1 MKKVFIL
8 FISLF
13 TIAATPLL
21 AQQLDAFFTDADVF
35 FKSNVVY
42 GKVNYQQVKN
52 NSALLNNLIIKI
64 ENANLDSASVEEKKA
79 FYINAYNLLVIKN
92 IINSYPINSPLEIG
106 SFFDTKNNIIA
117 GKKLSLNQLEKDVI
131 FPAFKD
137 NRLHFA
143 LVCGA
148 LGCPTIKNS
157 AYLPTNL
164 DAQLNQQT
172 SLFINENGVFIDKE
186 KNTVQLSEIFKWYDK
201 DFNTKT
207 TTKGEFINSYREEK
221 IPLGLKV
228 SYLKYDWNLND
239 INNQLTIKEIEDQPA
254 KRIQEYTPSL
264 LISKGQTE
272 IKMFNNLY
280 TQKKFFDQN
289 SNKIS
294 EGKRSS
300 FFTSIMEY
308 NYGISNN
315 FTFGGE
321 LWLKSVKIDST
332 DSNPL
337 STLTMSNSP
346 NSRTAVSGLGIKVKF
361 NPIRKWT
368 RLSLQSTLLVN
379 VLPDPE
385 SRDLNQ
391 PFLDANRHQWITKLF
406 YDKPFGTKFQLFTQL
421 AAWVAI
427 DKEFGSESSGV
438 ATPLDLFFSYF
449 ATKKITFYVQNQFW
463 PSFGSDGL
471 SSYFIQE
478 GVGLK
483 YQLFKGFELETLY
496 TSFIYGESSGAGQT
510 FNLGFRI
517 LY

>member
-1 MKKVFIL
+1 MKKTVTLFVCL
-8 FISLF
+8 FI
-13 TIAATPLL
+13 IAITPFK
-21 AQQLDAFFTDADVF
+21 AQQLDVFFNDADAFF
-35 FKSNVVY
+35 KGNVVNE
-42 GKVNYQQVKN
+42 KINYQQVKSN
-52 NSALLNNLIIKI
+52 PTVLNNLISQI
-64 ENANLDSASVEEKKA
+64 ETATLDSLSNNEKKA

-92 IINSYPINSPLEIG
+92 IIDYYPINSPLEIG
-106 SFFDTKNNIIA
+106 NFFDTKNNIVA
-117 GKKLSLNQLEKDVI
+117 QKKLSLNQLEKEII
-131 FPAFKD
+131 FPTFND
-137 NRLHFA
+137 NRLHFV

-148 LGCPTIKNS
+148 LGCPPILNA
-157 AYLPTNL
+157 AYLPSKLET
-164 DAQLNQQT
+164 QINQQT
-172 SLFINENGVFIDKE
+172 SAFINGNGVLVNTE
-186 KNTVQLSEIFKWYDK
+186 KNTVSLSEIFKWYDN
-201 DFNTKT
+201 DFNTKK
-207 TTKGEFINSYREEK
+207 TTKGAFINSYRNEK
-221 IPLGLKV
+221 IPIGLKV
-228 SYLKYDWNLND
+228 VYLKYDWSLND
-239 INNQLTIKEIEDQPA
+239 INKQLVIEEIKDEPT

-264 LISKGQTE
+264 LISKGQSE

-280 TQKKFFDQN
+280 TQKKFFDEN

-308 NYGISNN
+308 NVGLSNN
-315 FTFGGE
+315 FTIGGE

-332 DSNPL
+332 DANPL

-346 NSRTAVSGLGIKVKF
+346 SARTAVSGLGIKVKF
-361 NPIRKWT
+361 NPIKKWT
-368 RLSLQSTLLVN
+368 RLSMQSTLLVN

-406 YDKPFGTKFQLFTQL
+406 YDKPFGAKFQLFTQL
-421 AAWVAI
+421 SAWVDI

-449 ATKKITFYVQNQFW
+449 ATKKITFYVQNQVW

-483 YQLFKGFELETLY
+483 YQLFNGFELETLY
-496 TSFIYGESSGAGQT
+496 TSFVYGESSGAGQT
-510 FNLGFRI
+510 FNLGFRV